1 MVTREG
7 SGGNKAALDSTAL
20 TVATAAEPSPRR
32 RQLWRHGRS
41 ARVSPRLAR
50 GLASLRDLWDGAS
63 WEPGHDWLTRVVP
76 DKGGFWRPPP
86 GDRQEPR

>member
-1 MVTREG
+1 M
-7 SGGNKAALDSTAL
+7 AALDSTEL

-50 GLASLRDLWDGAS
+50 GLASLRYRWDGAS